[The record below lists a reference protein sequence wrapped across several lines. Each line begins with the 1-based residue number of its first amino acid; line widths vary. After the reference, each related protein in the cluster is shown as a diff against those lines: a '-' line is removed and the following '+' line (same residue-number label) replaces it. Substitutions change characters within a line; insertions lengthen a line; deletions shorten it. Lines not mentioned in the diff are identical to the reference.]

1 MISVIRLYRER
12 KEEKKKVI
20 ENTGCISTILL
31 PQDDEG
37 SPLENLLKGHIE
49 AEKMICFGF
58 CDPFLD
64 SRSQMR

>member
-37 SPLENLLKGHIE
+37 SPLENLLKGHLE
-49 AEKMICFGF
+49 AERK
-58 CDPFLD
+58 
-64 SRSQMR
+64 